1 MRRMRDE
8 ADMEGKSHYTACS
21 RGSLGPDLFLTGLA
35 QQLRQ
40 LGDIG
45 PGPYWAP
52 QQYTSNGAA
61 ERREATV
68 RCANRRLPVVS
79 KL

>member
-35 QQLRQ
+35 QRLQ
-40 LGDIG
+40 LGDI
-45 PGPYWAP
+45 
-52 QQYTSNGAA
+52 
-61 ERREATV
+61 RRDPS
-68 RCANRRLPVVS
+68 RLRVYAVARQAV
-79 KL
+79 